1 MTDDLTPDA
10 ISELASG
17 YLDDELTTDERARVE
32 GDPDLLAEVD
42 RVREVRAVIGDL
54 EPPPISL
61 REEHLAAALDAW
73 DRLPEAERTAA
84 GRDATPRR
92 LGRNATPAE
101 GAVAAGAASITAPP
115 PRRGDRRRSWSTAWM
130 GAAAAAMLVVAGA
143 AVVIQGTG
151 GDDDSGDETTA
162 VEESADAED
171 APTEAAD
178 AGGADDQAR
187 DATAALGE
195 LADGDQAEAAEVIA
209 DNVPDTG
216 IDTGID
222 TPAPPIDVPLEEID
236 DAEQLAIFASDA
248 VDAPVAPA
256 TEDGTEPADG
266 ESPDAGST
274 DAGSLLELRQCA
286 TVDVLVGPASYRGQ
300 PVVVGIDTDRDL
312 AFAHDLVDC
321 TEVARVRLP

>member
-17 YLDDELTTDERARVE
+17 YVDDELTADERGLVE
-32 GDPDLLAEVD
+32 RDAALIAEVD
-42 RVREVRAVIGDL
+42 RVRQVRAVLGDV

-73 DRLPEAERTAA
+73 DRLPEAERTGA
-84 GRDATPRR
+84 GRDGTPRR
-92 LGRNATPAE
+92 LARDATAADA
-101 GAVAAGAASITAPP
+101 AVAAGAASITAAPA
-115 PRRGDRRRSWSTAWM
+115 RRGERRRSWSTAWM

-151 GDDDSGDETTA
+151 GDDDSADDSAEGAAVLEPADGDTA
-162 VEESADAED
+162 TSPADGAEESAVSDE
-171 APTEAAD
+171 E
-178 AGGADDQAR
+178 AR

-195 LADGDQAEAAEVIA
+195 LADGDPADAAEIIA
-209 DNVPDTG
+209 ENVPEDG

-236 DAEQLAIFASDA
+236 GTEQLAIFASDA
-248 VDAPVAPA
+248 IGAPVA
-256 TEDGTEPADG
+256 
-266 ESPDAGST
+266 SDAGTSG
-274 DAGSLLELRQCA
+274 DVGDPAEAESLFDLRRCG
-286 TVDVLVGPASYRGQ
+286 TVDVLVGPASYGGR
-300 PVVVGIDTDRDL
+300 PVVVGIDTGRDL

-321 TEVARVRLP
+321 TEIARVRLP

>member
-17 YLDDELTTDERARVE
+17 YLDGELTADERAMVE
-32 GDPDLLAEVD
+32 HDATLLAEVD
-42 RVREVRAVIGDL
+42 RIHQVRAVLGDV

-73 DRLPEAERTAA
+73 DRLPESERTGA
-84 GRDATPRR
+84 GRDGTPRR
-92 LGRNATPAE
+92 LSRDSTPAD
-101 GAVAAGAASITAPP
+101 GAVAAGVASITT

-151 GDDDSGDETTA
+151 GSDDDSADEA
-162 VEESADAED
+162 GVLESVENDRAASELSGAEAESSDG
-171 APTEAAD
+171 EA
-178 AGGADDQAR
+178 Q

-195 LADGDQAEAAEVIA
+195 LADGDQSDAAEIVA
-209 DNVPDTG
+209 ENLPESSL
-216 IDTGID
+216 DTGID

-236 DAEQLAIFASDA
+236 GTEQLAIFASDA
-248 VDAPVAPA
+248 VGAPTAPDTGATADA
-256 TEDGTEPADG
+256 TEE
-266 ESPDAGST
+266 
-274 DAGSLLELRQCA
+274 GSLFNLRQCG

-300 PVVVGIDTDRDL
+300 PVVVGIDSGRDL
-312 AFAHDLVDC
+312 AFAHDLVEC